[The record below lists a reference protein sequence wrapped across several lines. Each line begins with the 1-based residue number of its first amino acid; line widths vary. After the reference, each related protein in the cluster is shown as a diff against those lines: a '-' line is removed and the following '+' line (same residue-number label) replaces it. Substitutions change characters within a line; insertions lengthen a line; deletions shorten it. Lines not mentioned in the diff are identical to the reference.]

1 MKTTALQRL
10 QEILPAECLATSDQ
24 ERFLASFDNLKFSAL
39 PEAVIKPRDEQ
50 DVEAVLAV
58 ANEICVPITC
68 RGSGSGTVGSCVP
81 IKGGW
86 VLDFSDWKEC
96 HVDSQT
102 GIAYVQPG
110 VITAD
115 LHAAAEAEGW
125 FYPPDPSSLKYCT
138 IGGNIACNAG
148 GMRAAKYGVTRDYVM
163 GLEGF
168 LPTGKWVRWGGDV
181 RKFVS
186 GYNLRDLWV
195 GDEGT
200 LGVIT
205 GAVLRL
211 IPKPSTRWT
220 GAATFKSD
228 AAALDAA
235 LALLERRIRPCILEF
250 IDEQTIETLLA
261 WLKASGNKLAGG
273 TALADFIETLAGSA
287 MLLIEL
293 DGSEVSVSEE
303 RAGVGDWLKASNAKG
318 SYAAQDAVEADA
330 LRNIRRQ
337 CSPAMYSLGDTKLNE
352 DVCVPLAAMPE
363 LIAYTLDIR
372 EQTGLPTPTYGHAA
386 DGNLHVHIMYNRKDS
401 VSAAKA
407 EEAIGLVM
415 QKVVELGGCITGEHG
430 VGLAKT
436 PFLRLQHSEEEIGAM
451 RAIKQ
456 ALDPNNILNPGKIFD
471 PFPVWEHPLVEHK
484 RPWDH

>member
-1 MKTTALQRL
+1 MNSSANQRL
-10 QEILPAECLATSDQ
+10 LQILPSECVATGDQ

-39 PEAVIKPRDEQ
+39 PDAVIKPRDEQ
-50 DVEAVLAV
+50 DVQVVLVLA
-58 ANEICVPITC
+58 NELRIPVTC
-68 RGSGSGTVGSCVP
+68 RGSGSGAVGSCVP
-81 IKGGW
+81 LKGGW
-86 VLDFSDWKEC
+86 VLDFSGWKQC
-96 HVDSQT
+96 HIDSQT

-125 FYPPDPSSLKYCT
+125 FYPPDPSSLKYCS

-200 LGVIT
+200 LGIIT

-211 IPKPSTRWT
+211 IPKPTTRWT
-220 GAATFKSD
+220 AAATFASD
-228 AAALDAA
+228 AAALEAA
-235 LALLERRIRPCILEF
+235 LSLVESRIRPCILEF

-261 WLKASGNKLAGG
+261 WLATSGNKLTDSEALTGFIG
-273 TALADFIETLAGSA
+273 TLGGSA
-287 MLLIEL
+287 MLLLEL
-293 DGSEVSVSEE
+293 DGSAASVAEE
-303 RAGVGDWLKASNAKG
+303 RAAVEKWLTEANAKG
-318 SYAAQDAVEADA
+318 SYSAQNPQEADA

-337 CSPAMYSLGDTKLNE
+337 CSPAMYTLGNTKLNE

-363 LIAYTLDIR
+363 LIEYTLEIR
-372 EQTGLPTPTYGHAA
+372 EKTGMPTPTYGHAA
-386 DGNLHVHIMYNRKDS
+386 DGNLHVHIMYNRNEEG
-401 VSAAKA
+401 SAAKA
-407 EEAIGLVM
+407 DEAICLIM

-436 PFLRLQHSEEEIGAM
+436 PFFRMQHSEEEIAAM
-451 RAIKQ
+451 RAVKQ

-471 PFPVWEHPLVEHK
+471 PFAVWEHPLVEHK
-484 RPWDH
+484 MPWDH